1 MKDLFFPQTMA
12 IRMPS
17 FMTKLIAA
25 EVAKR
30 NFIKKNGQG
39 NENEFFNKMLP
50 NMLAYRAYKKGYLRK
65 YLDKNIKESIS
76 EGMQEKILDFLAESF
91 DYLYFDESEYACDD
105 VVNLRFDVDHE
116 ELFAE
121 LFVRLDGIGV
131 KRSSYLRNLIHEYL
145 NQSEYQKERICFNE
159 EYNKLSDAIETEKII
174 QFKNTE
180 DVVVAFPVALEY
192 SVKKEHWYV
201 LYFTENKFDTLYA
214 TPLYGISKILLRR
227 SNEIE
232 PPANVSQKIYAIIE
246 NEEFADFECFEM
258 IGDGHA

>member
-121 LFVRLDGIGV
+121 LFVRLDGIGI

-227 SNEIE
+227 CNEIE

>member
-1 MKDLFFPQTMA
+1 
-12 IRMPS
+12 
-17 FMTKLIAA
+17 MTKLIAA

-227 SNEIE
+227 CNEIE

>member
-180 DVVVAFPVALEY
+180 DIVVAFPVALEY

-214 TPLYGISKILLRR
+214 TPLYGISKILLHR
-227 SNEIE
+227 SNKIE